1 MLDNPAHSLNR
12 VTIKKDVAAHK
23 LVKNYTK
30 IKLEHLGVF
39 RLGRGIKN
47 GIIQFISIRLKAG
60 SLVRAHK
67 FPPQPTIF
75 VGRSHELADL
85 DRLLRDPACRLLTL
99 VGPGG
104 MGKTRLASE
113 AAVKLLDQ
121 FPEGVYFVALQPLA
135 TPDLIIPS
143 VLELLDCQLAPGP
156 DPTEKLLNA
165 LREKSVLLVLDNFE
179 HLMDATPLLS
189 DILNE
194 APMVKLLVTSRERL
208 NIRDEWV
215 LEIGGLSVPNGDS
228 SRAVEDYSAVQ
239 LFVQNARRVHPG
251 FSLADQT
258 EAVVRIC
265 QLLDGMPL
273 ALELASSW
281 ARALSS
287 AEIVAEIERGLDI
300 LETSARDVPARH
312 RNMRA
317 VLDHSWERLDSVE
330 HDVLKKMSVFRGG
343 FTRDAARVVTG
354 ASLPVLA
361 MLVDKSWLQHDS
373 AGERYDIHELL
384 RQYAGEKL
392 EQSGLASQTLDA
404 HLHYFADFMSVRE
417 GGIKYRRQT
426 ESLAEIECDFENV
439 RSAWKRATVAGDL
452 ASINQMLEAMNFFC
466 DMRARFDEGV
476 ELFTYA
482 AKAFAGREDR
492 EGRLTYIRL
501 RARRVRLI
509 LLGLG
514 SPDGGLSDLIEE
526 LEAYL
531 PITLAYQSPRDIAF
545 NFYLLGLLK
554 GMADFVADGV
564 RAIKESL
571 DIYTE
576 LDDRFYIAEM
586 TVLTAFCIPGVLL
599 SDEHLRRA
607 LAIQREIC
615 DLNGVGWTLI
625 QLGRAAFWRHNYA
638 EAERFFEESTAI
650 QRERRDRKGLHSNLL
665 LGSQRFLRLGEFEKA
680 LALAEESA
688 EIAYDLNLPAFKQA
702 SMAVQGVLRILL
714 ETDVAGGKKLCND
727 ALAMSIPKTFT
738 AGDPYLD
745 STQGLFVAA
754 YLSSD
759 LEEMRQQYNRVGDL
773 FPTMGIIQPS
783 DQFGLLAPM
792 AVFLAAREGRSER
805 AVELMSFIVNLPDIP
820 DAVTMRWLARLPLA
834 VRLRDELRAQLGVE
848 AYEAAWERGKTLDL
862 GQTMY
867 ELTHNF
873 NEADEPQI
881 PAAESAHPDAL
892 TERELEVLS
901 LVAEGLSNREIAARL
916 VLALGTV
923 KWYIS
928 EVYSKL
934 GVTSRTQAVARA
946 RELQLLA

>member
-1 MLDNPAHSLNR
+1 MLDNPAHSLIR
-12 VTIKKDVAAHK
+12 ATIKKDGAAHK

-30 IKLEHLGVF
+30 IKLEHLGVL

-60 SLVRAHK
+60 SLVRAYK

-75 VGRSHELADL
+75 VGRSSELADI

-99 VGPGG
+99 VGAGG

-113 AAVKLLDQ
+113 AAAALLEQ
-121 FPEGVYFVALQPLA
+121 FPEGVYFVALQPLT
-135 TPDLIIPS
+135 TPDLIVPAL
-143 VLELLDCQLAPGP
+143 LELLDCQFFPGA

-165 LREKSVLLVLDNFE
+165 LREKCALLVLDNFE
-179 HLMDATPLLS
+179 HLMDATPLLG

-215 LEIGGLSVPNGDS
+215 LEIGGLAVPNGDS
-228 SRAVEDYSAVQ
+228 SRAVEDYGAVQ
-239 LFVQNARRVHPG
+239 LFVQNARRVHPA

-258 EAVVRIC
+258 SAVVRIC

-287 AEIVAEIERGLDI
+287 AEIVAEIEHGLDI
-300 LETSARDVPARH
+300 LATSARDVPSRH

-317 VLDHSWERLDSVE
+317 VMDHSWERLDAIE
-330 HDVLKKMSVFRGG
+330 QDVLKKMSVFRGG

-361 MLVDKSWLQHDS
+361 LLVDKSWLQHDS
-373 AGERYDIHELL
+373 AGGRYDLHELL

-392 EQSGLASQTLDA
+392 EQSGLAGETLDA
-404 HLHYFADFMSVRE
+404 HLKFFASFMAACE
-417 GGIKYRRQT
+417 AGIKYRRQS
-426 ESLAEIECDFENV
+426 EAIAEIERDFENI
-439 RSAWKRATVAGDL
+439 RSAWKRAAYSGDHT
-452 ASINQMLEAMNFFC
+452 AINQMQEAMNFFC

-476 ELFTYA
+476 GLFTTA
-482 AKAFAGREDR
+482 AEHFAARQDR
-492 EGRLTYIRL
+492 EGRLVYIGL
-501 RARRVRLI
+501 RARRARLI
-509 LLGLG
+509 FLG
-514 SPDGGLSDLIEE
+514 SGLPDGGLSGLIEE

-545 NFYLLGLLK
+545 NFYVLGLSK
-554 GMADFVADGV
+554 GMADLVEDGA
-564 RAIKESL
+564 RAINESL

-576 LDDRFYIAEM
+576 LNDRFYIAEM
-586 TVLTAFCIPGVLL
+586 TVWTAFCIPGVLL

-607 LAIQREIC
+607 LAIQREIG

-625 QLGRAAFWRHNYA
+625 QLGKAAFWRHNYA
-638 EAERFFEESTAI
+638 EAERFFEESTTI

-714 ETDVAGGKKLCND
+714 ETDVAGGKKLCKD
-727 ALAMSIPKTFT
+727 ALAMTIPKTFT
-738 AGDPYLD
+738 VGDPYLD

-754 YLSSD
+754 YLSND
-759 LEEMRQQYNRVGDL
+759 LDEMRRQYNSVGDL
-773 FPTMGIIQPS
+773 FPTMGMIQPS

-792 AVFLAAREGRSER
+792 AVLLAAREGRSER

-820 DAVTMRWLARLPLA
+820 DAVTMRWIARLPLA

-873 NEADEPQI
+873 NESDLPQTS
-881 PAAESAHPDAL
+881 PVEAANPDSL
-892 TERELEVLS
+892 TERELEVLG
-901 LVAEGLSNREIAARL
+901 LIADGLSNREIASRL